1 MSTRLKNTTEPVQ
14 GSGLFISVTLCSFVC
29 SVEQVLAS
37 GVHAS
42 LSVLSGKAP
51 KLINFLCQM
60 GQRKDIPVLGQ
71 DGVVRET
78 GIVPGPV

>member
-1 MSTRLKNTTEPVQ
+1 MSTRLKNTTELVQ

-71 DGVVRET
+71 DGVVR
-78 GIVPGPV
+78 

>member
-1 MSTRLKNTTEPVQ
+1 MTAGLKNTTALVQ
-14 GSGLFISVTLCSFVC
+14 GSASFISMTLCSFVC

-42 LSVLSGKAP
+42 LSVLNGKAP

-60 GQRKDIPVLGQ
+60 GQRKDIPILGQ
-71 DGVVRET
+71 DGVVR
-78 GIVPGPV
+78 